1 LTQKKECIIERG
13 RDRMFKNLKIGKK
26 LIVSFMMV
34 AILASSAG
42 IISIALMQYINIKYN
57 YALTEYGFSQGDI
70 GKTMVVMAESTR
82 AVRDV
87 VYTNDAKKF
96 AEANQMLDEAVQEF
110 GQYLSVVESKIN
122 TDEEKSVYE
131 KLKQD
136 IETYKKSRQDI
147 VSLASTGR
155 LEDKQIA
162 QEKLRQELDPIYEAM
177 YNSFQELLEL
187 SIAQGNLLGDRLSK
201 IGKISSIISIAAI
214 LISFLLSIVLGRK
227 ISHSIANPIQLCSE
241 RLRNMAHGDVTSAV
255 PQINSNDE
263 IGILAAATE
272 EIITGLQKMI
282 EDITYILKEMASNN
296 FDIDTRYEKVYVGDF
311 KPLLQSL
318 RHIIITMNQTLVQ
331 INQSAD
337 QVSQG
342 ADQMS
347 ASAQSLSQGA
357 AEQAS
362 SVEEL
367 AATIADISEHVSKSA
382 EYASYASVKAAD
394 VGYQM
399 SESNGQMQKM
409 MEAMAE
415 ITVSSKEISKIMRAI
430 EDIAFQTNIL
440 ALNAAVEAARAG
452 SAGKGFAV
460 VADEV
465 RNLASKSAE
474 ASKSTAVLIEESL
487 LAVENGSKI
496 AKSTAESLNS
506 AVEGMKEV
514 TESVDKITQAS
525 IQQAE
530 ATEQVSQGIEQ
541 IASVVQT
548 NSATAEETAAS
559 SEELSGQAQMLNQ
572 LVEQFKLKQ
581 GIYANSYI
589 DTYPTKE
596 KISDDFIVNGDIKY

>member
-1 LTQKKECIIERG
+1 MQKYECIIERG
-13 RDRMFKNLKIGKK
+13 RDRMLKNLKIGKK

-34 AILASSAG
+34 AILASSAAS
-42 IISIALMQYINIKYN
+42 ISIALMQYINIQYN

-96 AEANQMLDEAVQEF
+96 TEAKKKLDEMVQKF
-110 GQYLSVVESKIN
+110 GQYLSVVESKMN
-122 TDEEKSVYE
+122 TEEEKRIYE
-131 KLKQD
+131 ELTQD
-136 IETYKKSRQDI
+136 IATYKKTRQDI

-162 QEKLRQELDPIYEAM
+162 QEKLTQELDPIYEAM
-177 YNSFQELLEL
+177 YNSFRELLEL
-187 SIAQGNLLGDRLSK
+187 SITQGNVLGDRLSK
-201 IGKISSIISIAAI
+201 IGKISSLISIVAI
-214 LISFLLSIVLGRK
+214 AIAFLLSVVLGRK

-241 RLRNMAHGDVTSAV
+241 RLTNMAHGDVTSAV
-255 PQINSNDE
+255 PHITSNDE
-263 IGILAAATE
+263 IGTLAAATE
-272 EIITGLQKMI
+272 EIILGLQKMI

-311 KPLLQSL
+311 KPILQSL
-318 RHIIITMNQTLVQ
+318 RHIIKTMNQTLVQ

-337 QVSQG
+337 QVSLG

-367 AATIADISEHVSKSA
+367 AATIADISEHITKSA

-394 VGYQM
+394 VGFQM
-399 SESNGQMQKM
+399 NESNGQMQKM
-409 MEAMAE
+409 MDAMEE
-415 ITVSSKEISKIMRAI
+415 ITVSSKEISKIMKAI

-452 SAGKGFAV
+452 TAGKGFAV

-487 LAVENGSKI
+487 IAVANGAKI
-496 AKSTAESLNS
+496 AKSTAEALSS

-514 TESVDKITQAS
+514 TQSVDKITQAS

-541 IASVVQT
+541 ISAVVQT
-548 NSATAEETAAS
+548 NSATAEESAAS
-559 SEELSGQAQMLNQ
+559 SEELSGQAHMLKQ
-572 LVEQFKLKQ
+572 LVNQFKLKQ
-581 GIYANSYI
+581 GIYENPYV
-589 DTYPTKE
+589 DTYQKKE
-596 KISDDFIVNGDIKY
+596 MISDNVANDDIRY